1 MLRTSLK
8 IGYLGI
14 ATGSG
19 LYSVA
24 DYNRKFPTPKCS
36 QYSLEQ
42 SMDNVM
48 SFLGGALFGPPGYL
62 LSAAAK
68 PFDLL
73 LPKREPIYL
82 GPSQEVND

>member
-1 MLRTSLK
+1 MTMLRTSLK
-8 IGYLGI
+8 IGYFGI

-24 DYNRKFPTPKCS
+24 DYNRKFPTPKS
-36 QYSLEQ
+36 SLDQ

-62 LSAAAK
+62 LAAAAK
-68 PFDLL
+68 PFEQL
-73 LPKREPIYL
+73 LPKKEPIYL